1 MVNTPEPDICR
12 TEMFVGGSPVAAGP
26 CRNHARDQAMR
37 HDGVV
42 ARAMTA
48 VAARGEVKVISGTLT
63 VDAVLAA
70 GAWLRVRLAAGAAWL
85 RVRRLAAGAWLRVPE
100 RPVRQEVRCGPGAG
114 ETPPGCCAAAGA
126 RETGAARGAVRTGCQ
141 RDRCGPVRALAVQDM
156 GRRRRRP

>member
-100 RPVRQEVRCGPGAG
+100 RPVRQEVRCGPGAA
-114 ETPPGCCAAAGA
+114 PGCGCRLAAGA